1 MKKSILNLK
10 LNINGRRVS
19 PAAAGVEIPEKNL
32 IFFEFDWFSW
42 EEILNLANLDVEQ
55 IA

>member
-1 MKKSILNLK
+1 VFIKKSLLNLK

-32 IFFEFDWFSW
+32 IFFEFD
-42 EEILNLANLDVEQ
+42 
-55 IA
+55 